1 MGPGSRGVMR
11 WWLLM
16 GSFPSVHS
24 VAGMCKLDQV
34 SPLSPGECSY
44 HNQVRYAAT
53 SQQHD
58 PSHAGHL
65 LIFTCIS
72 WPLSFNISALDDEKY
87 LNIKNILR
95 ACKWSVCWRLTWVSR
110 WVLCVP
116 SSGFLFPS
124 TRLEGKAVI
133 CAATRFIRV
142 IGFMVMVYC
151 SQFVNSKNME
161 GWCLKWTRVHSENW
175 YIKW

>member
-1 MGPGSRGVMR
+1 MGLVSRGVMR

-16 GSFPSVHS
+16 GSFPSVHC

-34 SPLSPGECSY
+34 SPLSPGERSY

-58 PSHAGHL
+58 PSHGGHL

-72 WPLSFNISALDDEKY
+72 WPLSFNISALEDEKY

-95 ACKWSVCWRLTWVSR
+95 ACKVLVSLLMPDLGEQMSA
-110 WVLCVP
+110 LCSKFRIPVSIP
-116 SSGFLFPS
+116 PFRGQGRHLRGYKVHPCYRFYGYGILF
-124 TRLEGKAVI
+124 TI
-133 CAATRFIRV
+133 CKF
-142 IGFMVMVYC
+142 
-151 SQFVNSKNME
+151 
-161 GWCLKWTRVHSENW
+161 
-175 YIKW
+175 

>member
-1 MGPGSRGVMR
+1 MGLGSRGVMR

-24 VAGMCKLDQV
+24 VLGMCKLDQV
-34 SPLSPGECSY
+34 SPLSPGERSY

-72 WPLSFNISALDDEKY
+72 WPLSFNISALEDEKY

-95 ACKWSVCWRLTWVSR
+95 ACKWSVCWPR
-110 WVLCVP
+110 WADECSVFQAQDSCFQP
-116 SSGFLFPS
+116 Y